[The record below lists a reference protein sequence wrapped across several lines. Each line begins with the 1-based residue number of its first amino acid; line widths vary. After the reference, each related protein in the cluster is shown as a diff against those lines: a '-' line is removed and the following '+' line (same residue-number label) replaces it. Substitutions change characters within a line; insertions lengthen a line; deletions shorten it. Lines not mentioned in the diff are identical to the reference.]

1 MKFLPGWPTLF
12 LVLAAVTICAC
23 SGHPTDA
30 SHPVRASPGSKPV
43 TVYVADEQYIYTSSP
58 RYRPRSVVLAGDGSY
73 ELTKMTWSTW
83 SATAARGTGTALID
97 DCNPSCASG
106 RFYHVPVVATFT
118 RPVKACKAKVG
129 STTSTIR
136 YFWSR
141 ADLTYP
147 SGLPKPV
154 RTRYGLWVF
163 NGLIDMAHQTCS

>member
-1 MKFLPGWPTLF
+1 M
-12 LVLAAVTICAC
+12 
-23 SGHPTDA
+23 
-30 SHPVRASPGSKPV
+30 
-43 TVYVADEQYIYTSSP
+43 
-58 RYRPRSVVLAGDGSY
+58 LAGDGSY

-106 RFYHVPVVATFT
+106 RFYYVPVVATFT

-129 STTSTIR
+129 ATTSTIR

-163 NGLIDMAHQTCS
+163 SGLIDMAHQTCS